1 MRCRVPGE
9 DHPEAPQGVK
19 PPGLGG
25 SKSGIVLENAAGKM
39 EPQCFTRCPLGRLY
53 ADREAMG
60 FLEAYYD
67 WKEFGRWPERRK
79 GGEDPRVRVAF
90 RILER
95 ETQAIDKEELDAMAK
110 RKP

>member
-1 MRCRVPGE
+1 
-9 DHPEAPQGVK
+9 
-19 PPGLGG
+19 
-25 SKSGIVLENAAGKM
+25 
-39 EPQCFTRCPLGRLY
+39 
-53 ADREAMG
+53 MG